1 LAFFVRACGSAINAE
16 VLFRLSARQQI
27 AEDDEGEDFPGLDQ
41 AHAAALA
48 SAREFVA
55 DNIKFAASSP
65 WDAVI
70 ITSESGDVLMTVA
83 AKDVLPKSLK

>member
-1 LAFFVRACGSAINAE
+1 MPKFFIG
-16 VLFRLSARQQI
+16 FRRGDRF
-27 AEDDEGEDFPGLDQ
+27 AEDDEGQDFTGLDQ

-48 SAREFVA
+48 SARELMA
-55 DNIKFAASSP
+55 DNVKSASSP

-70 ITSESGDVLMTVA
+70 ITSESGDVLLTVA